1 MSTKN
6 GNFLVLLDFLMR
18 WEKTVFSEVSG
29 IAVIYSFGNC
39 SILDFL
45 KKIIVF
51 LFILYV
57 DLFSTVLFCG
67 QFLEEPT
74 LSVQLKAAD

>member
-29 IAVIYSFGNC
+29 IAVIN
-39 SILDFL
+39 
-45 KKIIVF
+45 IV
-51 LFILYV
+51 LGIV
-57 DLFSTVLFCG
+57 
-67 QFLEEPT
+67 QFLI
-74 LSVQLKAAD
+74 S